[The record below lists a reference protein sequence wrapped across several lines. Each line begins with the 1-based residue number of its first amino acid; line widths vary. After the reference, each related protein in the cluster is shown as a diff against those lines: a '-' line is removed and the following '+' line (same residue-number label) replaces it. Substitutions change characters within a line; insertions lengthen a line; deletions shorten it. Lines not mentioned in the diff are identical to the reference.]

1 MKFRTLLLGLSALF
15 VAFNAAFFSVSGLSK
30 LFAGAAFSVIIMASS
45 LELAKLITAGYLYNY
60 WDKIN
65 KSFRIYL
72 SGAVLILILITS
84 LGIYGFL
91 TSAFQ
96 DTFNQFSVKE
106 KQLAFLQQKEKFWAD
121 DVARYDIELN
131 RISEN
136 ISTLSNAKSTGIQ
149 VRDTASTTGFRNT
162 ISTTELRLS
171 QKRISVEEENRKGVQ
186 SKREVVAD
194 SLQTIQLKILDV
206 ESDEG
211 VSSEL
216 GPLQYLSGLLDKPMD
231 VIINWFILIIIF
243 VFDPLA
249 VALVIAFSN
258 AVKVDKG
265 ETDKKKVITKRELY
279 GEEPNDDSDTFM
291 QGTIYD
297 DEFRESIEDDIE
309 YDTDDEWDEDHALD
323 MVMNDMVSDMDVE
336 DFLSEDELN
345 EYYTIKANDREKF
358 LEDISQDDVET
369 IIEANENPPPP
380 TEELVEVVNSY
391 KEFVNPLS
399 NLKKDI
405 SRRGID
411 IDNDGTIDGYDNTG
425 DGLIDE
431 LVPAASSRRAQYVLN
446 EVPFYGRPNFNW
458 GDRSKWINNQN
469 AVNYWLT
476 YIKNEKDTNYPDDF
490 TSKTY

>member
-15 VAFNAAFFSVSGLSK
+15 VALNAAFFSVSGLSK

-96 DTFNQFSVKE
+96 DTFNQFSIKE
-106 KQLAFLQQKEKFWAD
+106 KQLSFLQQKEKFWGD
-121 DVARYDIELN
+121 DVIRYDDELK
-131 RISEN
+131 RISTN
-136 ISTLSNAKSTGIQ
+136 ISTLSNAKSQSIQ
-149 VRDTASTTGFRNT
+149 VRDTSVVGGIRTT
-162 ISTTELRLS
+162 ISTSELRIS
-171 QKRISVEEENRKGVQ
+171 QKRIEVEEQNRKGVQ
-186 SKREVVAD
+186 SKREVAAD

-206 ESDEG
+206 ESSEG

-216 GPLQYLSGLLDKPMD
+216 GPLEYLSGLLDRPMD

-258 AVKVDKG
+258 AVKVDRG

-297 DEFRESIEDDIE
+297 DESEDDID

-358 LEDISQDDVET
+358 LEDISKDDVET
-369 IIEANENPPPP
+369 IIEANENPPAP
-380 TEELVEVVNSY
+380 TEELVEAVNSY
-391 KEFVNPLS
+391 KEFVNPLDK
-399 NLKKDI
+399 LKKDT
-405 SRRGID
+405 SRRGVD
-411 IDNDGTIDGYDNTG
+411 IDGDGTIDGYDNTG

-431 LVPAASSRRAQYVLN
+431 PTPTSSKRAQYVMN
-446 EVPFYGRPNFNW
+446 EKPFYARANFNW
-458 GDRSKWINNQN
+458 GDRSNWINNQN

-476 YIKNEKDTNYPDDF
+476 YVKNQSDNSYPTDF

>member
-1 MKFRTLLLGLSALF
+1 MKFRTFLLGVSALF
-15 VAFNAAFFSVSGLSK
+15 VALNAAFFSVSGLSK

-96 DTFNQFSVKE
+96 STYNQFSVSE
-106 KQLAFLQQKEKFWAD
+106 KQLSFLQQKEKFWAD
-121 DVARYDIELN
+121 DVARYDVELS

-136 ISTLSNAKSTGIQ
+136 ISTLSNARATGIQ

-171 QKRISVEEENRKGVQ
+171 QKRIGVEEQNRKDVQ
-186 SKREVVAD
+186 AKREVVAD

-249 VALVIAFSN
+249 VALVIAFNN
-258 AVKVDKG
+258 ALKVDRG
-265 ETDKKKVITKRELY
+265 IDDKEKIVTKRELY
-279 GEEPNDDSDTFM
+279 GEEPEDDDSDELDYV
-291 QGTIYD
+291 YD
-297 DEFRESIEDDIE
+297 D
-309 YDTDDEWDEDHALD
+309 T
-323 MVMNDMVSDMDVE
+323 
-336 DFLSEDELN
+336 ELTSK
-345 EYYTIKANDREKF
+345 EISKI
-358 LEDISQDDVET
+358 LEER
-369 IIEANENPPPP
+369 ENPSEPN
-380 TEELVEVVNSY
+380 EAL
-391 KEFVNPLS
+391 KEAVSEFDL
-399 NLKKDI
+399 LKKDV
-405 SRRGID
+405 SRRGVD
-411 IDNDGTIDGYDNTG
+411 IDGDGTIDGYDNTG

-431 LVPAASSRRAQYVLN
+431 VVPAASSRRAQYVLN
-446 EVPFYGRPNFNW
+446 EVPFYARPNFNW

>member
-96 DTFNQFSVKE
+96 DTFNQFSIKE
-106 KQLAFLQQKEKFWAD
+106 KQLAFLQQKEKFWGD
-121 DVARYDIELN
+121 DVIRYDEELK
-131 RISEN
+131 RISTN
-136 ISTLSNAKSTGIQ
+136 ISTLSNAKSQSIQ
-149 VRDTASTTGFRNT
+149 VRDTSVAGGIRTT
-162 ISTTELRLS
+162 ISTSELRIS
-171 QKRISVEEENRKGVQ
+171 QKRIEVEEQNRKGVQ
-186 SKREVVAD
+186 SKREVAAD

-206 ESDEG
+206 ESSEG

-216 GPLQYLSGLLDKPMD
+216 GPLEYLSGLLDRPMD

-249 VALVIAFSN
+249 VALVIAFNN
-258 AVKVDKG
+258 AVLVDRGIVDKR
-265 ETDKKKVITKRELY
+265 KVVAKRELY
-279 GEEPNDDSDTFM
+279 GEEEQDDDSDIDNIT
-291 QGTIYD
+291 
-297 DEFRESIEDDIE
+297 ESDKDSKIESLEETLDNVLDDIK
-309 YDTDDEWDEDHALD
+309 
-323 MVMNDMVSDMDVE
+323 
-336 DFLSEDELN
+336 SEPNEELN
-345 EYYTIKANDREKF
+345 EIVD
-358 LEDISQDDVET
+358 
-369 IIEANENPPPP
+369 
-380 TEELVEVVNSY
+380 ELS
-391 KEFVNPLS
+391 L
-399 NLKKDI
+399 LKRDTN
-405 SRRGID
+405 RRGVD
-411 IDNDGTIDGYDNTG
+411 MDGDGTIDGYDNNG

-431 LVPAASSRRAQYVLN
+431 PVPSSSRRAQYVMN
-446 EVPFYGRPNFNW
+446 ERPFYARPNFNW

-476 YIKNEKDTNYPDDF
+476 YIKNEKDTNYPDNF

>member
-1 MKFRTLLLGLSALF
+1 MKFRTFLLGVSALF
-15 VAFNAAFFSVSGLSK
+15 VALNAAFFSVSGLSK

-96 DTFNQFSVKE
+96 STYNQFSVSE
-106 KQLAFLQQKEKFWAD
+106 KQLSFLQQKEKFWAD
-121 DVARYDIELN
+121 DVARYDVELS

-136 ISTLSNAKSTGIQ
+136 ISTLSNARATGIQ

-171 QKRISVEEENRKGVQ
+171 QKRIGVEEQNRKDVQ
-186 SKREVVAD
+186 AKREVVAD

-258 AVKVDKG
+258 AVKVDRG

-297 DEFRESIEDDIE
+297 DESEDDID

-345 EYYTIKANDREKF
+345 EYYTIKANDRDKF
-358 LEDISQDDVET
+358 LEDISKDDVET
-369 IIEANENPPPP
+369 IIEANENPPAP
-380 TEELVEVVNSY
+380 TEELVEAVNSY
-391 KEFVNPLS
+391 KEFVNPLDK
-399 NLKKDI
+399 LKKDT

-411 IDNDGTIDGYDNTG
+411 IDDDGTIDGYDNTG

-431 LVPAASSRRAQYVLN
+431 PTPTSSKRAQYVMQ
-446 EVPFYGRPNFNW
+446 EKPFYARANFNW
-458 GDRSKWINNQN
+458 GDRSNWINNQN

-476 YIKNEKDTNYPDDF
+476 YVKNESDNSYPTDF

>member
-1 MKFRTLLLGLSALF
+1 MKFRTFLLGVSALF
-15 VAFNAAFFSVSGLSK
+15 VALNAAFFSVSGLSK

-96 DTFNQFSVKE
+96 STFNQFSVSE
-106 KQLAFLQQKEKFWAD
+106 KQLSFLQQKEKFWAD
-121 DVARYDIELN
+121 DVARYDVELS

-136 ISTLSNAKSTGIQ
+136 ISTLSNAKATGIQ

-171 QKRISVEEENRKGVQ
+171 QKRIGVEEQNRKDVQ
-186 SKREVVAD
+186 AKREVVAD

-258 AVKVDKG
+258 AVKVDRG

-297 DEFRESIEDDIE
+297 DESEDDID

-391 KEFVNPLS
+391 KEFVNPLDK
-399 NLKKDI
+399 LKKDT
-405 SRRGID
+405 SRRGVD
-411 IDNDGTIDGYDNTG
+411 IDGDGTIDGYDNTG

-431 LVPAASSRRAQYVLN
+431 PTPTSSKRAQYVMQ
-446 EVPFYGRPNFNW
+446 EKPFYARANFNW
-458 GDRSKWINNQN
+458 GDRSNWINNQN

-476 YIKNEKDTNYPDDF
+476 YVKNQSDNSYPTDF

>member
-15 VAFNAAFFSVSGLSK
+15 VALNAAFFSVSGLSK

-96 DTFNQFSVKE
+96 STYNQFSVSE
-106 KQLAFLQQKEKFWAD
+106 KQLSFLQQKEKFWAD
-121 DVARYDIELN
+121 DVARYDVELS

-136 ISTLSNAKSTGIQ
+136 ISTLSNARATGIQ

-171 QKRISVEEENRKGVQ
+171 QKRIGVEEQNRKDVQ
-186 SKREVVAD
+186 AKREVVAD

-258 AVKVDKG
+258 AVKVDRG

-297 DEFRESIEDDIE
+297 DDLEDDIE

-345 EYYTIKANDREKF
+345 EYYTIKSNDRDKF
-358 LEDISQDDVET
+358 LEDISKDDVET
-369 IIEANENPPPP
+369 IIEANGNPPAP
-380 TEELVEVVNSY
+380 TEELVEAVNSY
-391 KEFVNPLS
+391 KEFVNPLDK
-399 NLKKDI
+399 LKKDT
-405 SRRGID
+405 SRRGVD
-411 IDNDGTIDGYDNTG
+411 IDGDGTIDGYDNTG

-431 LVPAASSRRAQYVLN
+431 PTPTSSKRAQYVMN
-446 EVPFYGRPNFNW
+446 EKPFYARANFNW
-458 GDRSKWINNQN
+458 GDRSNWINNQN

-476 YIKNEKDTNYPDDF
+476 YVKNQSDNSYPTDF

>member
-1 MKFRTLLLGLSALF
+1 
-15 VAFNAAFFSVSGLSK
+15 
-30 LFAGAAFSVIIMASS
+30 MASS

-96 DTFNQFSVKE
+96 STFNQFSVSE
-106 KQLAFLQQKEKFWAD
+106 KQLSFLQQKEKFWAD
-121 DVARYDIELN
+121 DVARYDIELS
-131 RISEN
+131 RISKN
-136 ISTLSNAKSTGIQ
+136 ISTLSNAKATGIQ

-171 QKRISVEEENRKGVQ
+171 QKRIGVEEQNRKDVQ
-186 SKREVVAD
+186 AKREVVAD

-258 AVKVDKG
+258 AVKVDRG
-265 ETDKKKVITKRELY
+265 EKDKKKVITKRELY

-297 DEFRESIEDDIE
+297 DEFRESIE

-411 IDNDGTIDGYDNTG
+411 IDDDGTIDGYDNTG

-431 LVPAASSRRAQYVLN
+431 PTPTSSKRAQYVMQ
-446 EVPFYGRPNFNW
+446 EKPFYARANFNW
-458 GDRSKWINNQN
+458 GDRSNWINNQN

-476 YIKNEKDTNYPDDF
+476 YVKNQSDNSYPTDF
-490 TSKTY
+490 SSKTY

>member
-15 VAFNAAFFSVSGLSK
+15 VALNAAFFSVSGLSK

-96 DTFNQFSVKE
+96 STYNQFSVSE
-106 KQLAFLQQKEKFWAD
+106 KQLSFLQQKEKFWAD
-121 DVARYDIELN
+121 DVARYDVELS

-136 ISTLSNAKSTGIQ
+136 ISTLSNARATGIQ

-171 QKRISVEEENRKGVQ
+171 QKRIGVEEQNRKDVQ
-186 SKREVVAD
+186 AKREVVAD

-297 DEFRESIEDDIE
+297 DESEDDIE

-345 EYYTIKANDREKF
+345 EYYTIKSNDRDKF
-358 LEDISQDDVET
+358 LEDISKDDVET
-369 IIEANENPPPP
+369 IIEANGNPPAP
-380 TEELVEVVNSY
+380 TEELVEAVSAY
-391 KEFVNPLS
+391 KEFVNPLDK
-399 NLKKDI
+399 LKKDT
-405 SRRGID
+405 SRRGVD
-411 IDNDGTIDGYDNTG
+411 IDGDGTIDGYDNTG

-431 LVPAASSRRAQYVLN
+431 PTPTSSKRAQYVMN
-446 EVPFYGRPNFNW
+446 EKPFYARANFNW
-458 GDRSKWINNQN
+458 GDRSNWINNQN

-476 YIKNEKDTNYPDDF
+476 YVKNQSDNSYPTDF

>member
-1 MKFRTLLLGLSALF
+1 MKFRTFLLGVSALF
-15 VAFNAAFFSVSGLSK
+15 VALNAAFFSVSGLSK

-96 DTFNQFSVKE
+96 STFNQFSVSE
-106 KQLAFLQQKEKFWAD
+106 KQLSFLQQKEKFWAD
-121 DVARYDIELN
+121 DVARYDVELS

-136 ISTLSNAKSTGIQ
+136 ISTLSNAKATGIQ

-171 QKRISVEEENRKGVQ
+171 QKRIGVEEQNRKDVQ
-186 SKREVVAD
+186 AKREVVAD

-258 AVKVDKG
+258 AVKVDRG

-297 DEFRESIEDDIE
+297 DEFRESIEDDID

-391 KEFVNPLS
+391 KEFVNPLDK
-399 NLKKDI
+399 LKKDT

-411 IDNDGTIDGYDNTG
+411 IDDDGTIDGYDNTG

-431 LVPAASSRRAQYVLN
+431 PTPTSSKRAQYVMN
-446 EVPFYGRPNFNW
+446 EKPFYARANFNW
-458 GDRSKWINNQN
+458 GDRSNWINNQN

-476 YIKNEKDTNYPDDF
+476 YVKNESDNSYPTDF

>member
-1 MKFRTLLLGLSALF
+1 MKFRTFLLGVSALF
-15 VAFNAAFFSVSGLSK
+15 VALNAAFFSVSGLSK

-96 DTFNQFSVKE
+96 STFNQFSVSE
-106 KQLAFLQQKEKFWAD
+106 KQLSFLQQKEKFWAD
-121 DVARYDIELN
+121 DVARYDIELS

-136 ISTLSNAKSTGIQ
+136 ISTLSNAKATGIQ

-171 QKRISVEEENRKGVQ
+171 QKRIGVEEQNRKDVQ
-186 SKREVVAD
+186 AKREVVAD

-258 AVKVDKG
+258 AVKVDRG

-297 DEFRESIEDDIE
+297 DESEDDIE

-358 LEDISQDDVET
+358 LEDISKDDVET
-369 IIEANENPPPP
+369 IIEANETPPAP
-380 TEELVEVVNSY
+380 TEELVEAVNSY
-391 KEFVNPLS
+391 KEFVNPLDK
-399 NLKKDI
+399 LKKDT

-411 IDNDGTIDGYDNTG
+411 IDDDGTIDGYDNTG

-431 LVPAASSRRAQYVLN
+431 PTPTSSKRAQYVMQ
-446 EVPFYGRPNFNW
+446 EKPFYARANFNW
-458 GDRSKWINNQN
+458 GDRSNWINNQN

-476 YIKNEKDTNYPDDF
+476 YVKNQSDNSYPTDF

>member
-96 DTFNQFSVKE
+96 DTFNQFSIKE
-106 KQLAFLQQKEKFWAD
+106 KQLAFLQQKEKFWGD
-121 DVARYDIELN
+121 DVIRYDDELK
-131 RISEN
+131 RISTN
-136 ISTLSNAKSTGIQ
+136 ISTLSNAKSQSIQ
-149 VRDTASTTGFRNT
+149 VRDTSVAGGIRTT
-162 ISTTELRLS
+162 ISTSELRIS
-171 QKRISVEEENRKGVQ
+171 QKRIEVEEQNRKGVQ
-186 SKREVVAD
+186 SKREVAAD

-206 ESDEG
+206 ESSEG

-249 VALVIAFSN
+249 VALVIAFNN
-258 AVKVDKG
+258 ALKVDRG
-265 ETDKKKVITKRELY
+265 IDDKEKIVTKRELY
-279 GEEPNDDSDTFM
+279 GEEPEDDDSDEL
-291 QGTIYD
+291 YN
-297 DEFRESIEDDIE
+297 EE
-309 YDTDDEWDEDHALD
+309 DEWNIETDGDSKIESLEETLD
-323 MVMNDMVSDMDVE
+323 NE
-336 DFLSEDELN
+336 SEDRENSSEPN
-345 EYYTIKANDREKF
+345 EA
-358 LEDISQDDVET
+358 L
-369 IIEANENPPPP
+369 
-380 TEELVEVVNSY
+380 
-391 KEFVNPLS
+391 KEIVAEFDL
-399 NLKKDI
+399 LKKDT

-411 IDNDGTIDGYDNTG
+411 IDGDGTIDGYDNNG

-431 LVPAASSRRAQYVLN
+431 VVPSSSRRAQYVLN
-446 EVPFYGRPNFNW
+446 EVPFYARPNFNW

>member
-1 MKFRTLLLGLSALF
+1 MKFRTFLLGVSALF
-15 VAFNAAFFSVSGLSK
+15 VALNAAFFSVSGLSK
-30 LFAGAAFSVIIMASS
+30 LFAGASVSVIIMASS

-96 DTFNQFSVKE
+96 STFNQFSVSE
-106 KQLAFLQQKEKFWAD
+106 KQLSFLQQKEKFWAD
-121 DVARYDIELN
+121 DVARYDVELS

-136 ISTLSNAKSTGIQ
+136 ISTLSNAKATGIQ

-171 QKRISVEEENRKGVQ
+171 QKRIGVEEQNRKDVQ
-186 SKREVVAD
+186 AKREVVAD

-297 DEFRESIEDDIE
+297 DEFRESIEDDID

-369 IIEANENPPPP
+369 IIEANENQPPP

-411 IDNDGTIDGYDNTG
+411 IDDDGTIDGYDNTG

-431 LVPAASSRRAQYVLN
+431 PTPTSSKRAQYVMN
-446 EVPFYGRPNFNW
+446 EKPFYARANFNW
-458 GDRSKWINNQN
+458 GDRSNWINNQN

-476 YIKNEKDTNYPDDF
+476 YVKNQSDNSYPTDF